1 MWASYL
7 LCQKHWVVAFME
19 RAQAI
24 QTASWVP
31 LLSGPSGSCQSHGHC
46 SSNEPRMGRVK
57 ALADISLWRRG
68 NVHTKSS
75 EAQKFGFLFLFQGL
89 LNTIVTLGI
98 TVYLFKGYWYLRNM
112 KIITE
117 TMDSRKEKNINF
129 YEGHMYIMTHQYIHS
144 MIILYDNA
152 LMKHWTHCYCYLLY
166 EMALKFIQKWHKSD
180 QCWA

>member
-98 TVYLFKGYWYLRNM
+98 TVYLFKGHWSLFTSNVEVSEEHENNYWNYRLKKGKKYQFLWRPHVHN
-112 KIITE
+112 
-117 TMDSRKEKNINF
+117 DPS
-129 YEGHMYIMTHQYIHS
+129 IHS
-144 MIILYDNA
+144 QYDNT
-152 LMKHWTHCYCYLLY
+152 LW
-166 EMALKFIQKWHKSD
+166 
-180 QCWA
+180 